1 MLSLL
6 NNGKML
12 TNKEVFSMQTVSL
25 KSNSPDTLIPLLR
38 NAIDREKR
46 ILTESLRMTK
56 EKVKK
61 LSGNLGVD
69 TDRLMRG
76 EIEHTEANE
85 MQLIELEGEIEIL
98 RQPSGA
104 PRLILHKR
112 AMKEAKE
119 KKLSNFEVSISHERD
134 FAIAIVVG
142 IGA

>member
-1 MLSLL
+1 
-6 NNGKML
+6 ML
-12 TNKEVFSMQTVSL
+12 TNKEVLGMQTVSL

-76 EIEHTEANE
+76 EIEHTEAND

-98 RQPSGA
+98 RHLENELEELESVE
-104 PRLILHKR
+104 IC
-112 AMKEAKE
+112 E
-119 KKLSNFEVSISHERD
+119 
-134 FAIAIVVG
+134 
-142 IGA
+142 